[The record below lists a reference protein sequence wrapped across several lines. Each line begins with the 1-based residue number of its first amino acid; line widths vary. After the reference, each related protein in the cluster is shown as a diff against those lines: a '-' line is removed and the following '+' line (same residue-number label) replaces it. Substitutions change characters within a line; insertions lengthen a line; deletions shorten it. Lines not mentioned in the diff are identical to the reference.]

1 MSEVETKAFV
11 DEDYFKSVLGE
22 LKKRIFTWGNDIYN
36 WISKYK
42 ANYSSSESPYNV

>member
-1 MSEVETKAFV
+1 MCGMKQ
-11 DEDYFKSVLGE
+11 KSLLMRIILNVLGE